1 MDHRSFFG
9 FSARSA
15 VAFDTVWLLALSL
28 NASLEDAETMQQ
40 MDTLLKNNLWK
51 YFLLIEELRKRMISM
66 DFEGMSVS
74 ICMFSTGIGRPLSTS
89 SSRLAPAKYFANDV
103 IFIF

>member
-28 NASLEDAETMQQ
+28 NASLEDAEAMQQ
-40 MDTLLKNNLWK
+40 MDTKNNLGQ
-51 YFLLIEELRKRMISM
+51 YFLLIEKLRERMISM
-66 DFEGMSVS
+66 DFEGISVS
-74 ICMFSTGIGRPLSTS
+74 ICMFSTVIGRWDTS
-89 SSRLAPAKYFANDV
+89 RFRLWWISDRRR
-103 IFIF
+103 